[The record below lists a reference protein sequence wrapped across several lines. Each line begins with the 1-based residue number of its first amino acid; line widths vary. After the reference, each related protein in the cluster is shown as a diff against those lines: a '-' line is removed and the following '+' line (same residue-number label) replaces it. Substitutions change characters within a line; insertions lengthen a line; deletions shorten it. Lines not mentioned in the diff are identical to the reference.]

1 MKSPDSNENAVAGME
16 NWIATLRVRNGYGGP
31 SIGPDGDSLSY
42 CGTAFDWRYEGF
54 LDGCAAL
61 YRATGQA
68 DYLDRIERD
77 LRAICSAQLLNGTFR
92 NSWFDQNPYEGG
104 MPYEPALL
112 AAACRART
120 VLTESGRSAPAE
132 FDRALELFV
141 ETRLLNE
148 LWNRLLHTFNDWL
161 QSRFEYY
168 TPHAVAA
175 AIELLMDYADLT
187 EDWPRLKPYVI
198 GAADSLLTLQCSSG
212 SLSGG
217 IPLSNQRG
225 SAFSPAM
232 AARCAPALI
241 KAADKTGQE
250 KYRQA
255 AVALA
260 DFVRRQAQPGGG
272 FAFLVFNDRPVRQ
285 FPIITGAVADIVNS
299 FERAGLLLPN
309 DTEHL
314 ETFLAGKQMETGAF
328 ISAVGSAD
336 PSGRSALPDWRDI
349 LPCCGWQDKIYSF
362 LARQHNGR
370 QGTFQPAEV
379 RRPVRVRGR
388 CGEYI
393 ENENFMCILN
403 RVGKTLYLWEK
414 GSKWAG
420 ICLL

>member
-260 DFVRRQAQPGGG
+260 DLHSWSSMTGLSGSSRSSPELLPISSIPSNGPACFSRMIQSILKRFLPGNRWKPGLLFLPSDLPIRPGGR
-272 FAFLVFNDRPVRQ
+272 LCP
-285 FPIITGAVADIVNS
+285 TGATSCPAAAGRIKSTAFSPGSTTGGRGHSNLQKSAGRFVFGADAANTS
-299 FERAGLLLPN
+299 K
-309 DTEHL
+309 TK
-314 ETFLAGKQMETGAF
+314 TSCAF
-328 ISAVGSAD
+328 
-336 PSGRSALPDWRDI
+336 
-349 LPCCGWQDKIYSF
+349 
-362 LARQHNGR
+362 
-370 QGTFQPAEV
+370 
-379 RRPVRVRGR
+379 
-388 CGEYI
+388 
-393 ENENFMCILN
+393 
-403 RVGKTLYLWEK
+403 
-414 GSKWAG
+414 
-420 ICLL
+420 